1 MRERSAISLF
11 AACGAL
17 LLSTGAHAA
26 TLTKAPDL
34 GDYWHPLSSW
44 GTNVYADSF
53 IAPVT
58 GSVTDLGTWLNGGS
72 SSLVFEIL
80 ADAGDAP
87 DGATILGSTAVLSYT
102 TDTLTFEHAVPSTD
116 ITLIAG
122 QRYWFAASTV
132 GLGGSGGY
140 DVGGHSQNSGGI
152 IDDGSFW
159 YSNDAAGLGF
169 DGQSQTPEM
178 AFSVSISA
186 VPEPAPALLLGV
198 GLLALGLAAR
208 RRASAP
214 ASLGQRIRSG
224 SHP

>member
-1 MRERSAISLF
+1 MASE
-11 AACGAL
+11 AL
-17 LLSTGAHAA
+17 LDDASFRRWVALGLDALGTSREEIDS
-26 TLTKAPDL
+26 LNVYPVPD
-34 GDYWHPLSSW
+34 GDT
-44 GTNVYADSF
+44 GTNMF
-53 IAPVT
+53 
-58 GSVTDLGTWLNGGS
+58 
-72 SSLVFEIL
+72 
-80 ADAGDAP
+80 
-87 DGATILGSTAVLSYT
+87 
-102 TDTLTFEHAVPSTD
+102 LTFEHAAPSAD

-159 YSNDAAGLGF
+159 YSNDAAGLDF

-186 VPEPAPALLLGV
+186 VPEPAPVLLLGV

>member
-1 MRERSAISLF
+1 MRKRFPISLL
-11 AACGAL
+11 AACGGL
-17 LLSTGAHAA
+17 LLAAGADAA

-44 GTNVYADSF
+44 GTYVYADSF

-80 ADAGDAP
+80 ADGSAAP
-87 DGATILGSTAVLSYT
+87 DGAAILGSTAVLSYT
-102 TDTLTFEHAVPSTD
+102 TDMLTFEHAAPSAD

-169 DGQSQTPEM
+169 DGQSLAPEM

-186 VPEPAPALLLGV
+186 VPEPAPTPLLGV
-198 GLLALGLAAR
+198 GLLALALAAG

-214 ASLGQRIRSG
+214 ASIGRRIRSD
-224 SHP
+224 SRP